1 MQCYMQFVVSVY
13 TQLMVFVN
21 RAHCIQTNVISRTA
35 KLKHHIITKDSG
47 DVTLKYF

>member
-1 MQCYMQFVVSVY
+1 MQFYMQFVVSVY

-21 RAHCIQTNVISRTA
+21 RAHCFQTNVISRTL
-35 KLKHHIITKDSG
+35 KLKQHITKHNG